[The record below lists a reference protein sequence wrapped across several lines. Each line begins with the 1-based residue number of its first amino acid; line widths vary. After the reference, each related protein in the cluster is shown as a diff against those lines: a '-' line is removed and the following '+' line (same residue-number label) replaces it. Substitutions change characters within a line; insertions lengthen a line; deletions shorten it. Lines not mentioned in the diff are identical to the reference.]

1 MAVSTNMAICIAAS
15 ICASAAIYFL
25 LRSRMSVLENTVAT
39 LCRAVQDSSAD
50 QQRNVCMSIPQSVR
64 TGAAIVNNI
73 ASHASLIPVSD
84 DDNSSYITTS
94 DEDDDDDEEETSS
107 PLKTV
112 TLTGGGVTSLGSNDL
127 SSIISSISRAGQPR
141 TNVKLSVKHI
151 SGDDNDTDDESN
163 TDTDDE
169 SNTDEGY
176 NANGEATEV
185 AQSIEHE
192 TGETESDS
200 LEGFDF
206 TQYKVPEL
214 RAFVTKYQLAPN
226 PTKLRKG
233 ELLDILIE
241 AQSS

>member
-1 MAVSTNMAICIAAS
+1 MAICIAAS

-94 DEDDDDDEEETSS
+94 DEDEEETSS

-112 TLTGGGVTSLGSNDL
+112 TLTGGLTGCGVTSLGSNDL

-141 TNVKLSVKHI
+141 TNVKLSVEHM
-151 SGDDNDTDDESN
+151 SRDDNDTDDESN